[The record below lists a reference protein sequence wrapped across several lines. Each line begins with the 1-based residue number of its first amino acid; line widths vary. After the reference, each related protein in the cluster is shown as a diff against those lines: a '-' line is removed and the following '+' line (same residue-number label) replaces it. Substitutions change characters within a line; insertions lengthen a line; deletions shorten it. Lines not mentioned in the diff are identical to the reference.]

1 MKNKVAMITGGR
13 GFIGSSLANILGKD
27 NEIIIY
33 DIVDGNDV
41 RDIKVLRAMMKNVDY
56 VFHFAAIA
64 SVEESINKPK
74 ETMDHNILGTYNV
87 LKAAIDNNV
96 KRVLFS
102 SSAAVYGDIN
112 QVPIKEDFKLNA
124 TSPYAIS
131 KIVSENLLDKFK
143 VEHNLNSI
151 YLRYF
156 NVYGPNQNIKYSP
169 VIPVFIRKALN
180 NENITIY
187 GDGKQT
193 RDFIYIGD
201 VNRANIIA
209 METEASGVFNIGS
222 GKSINIENLAKL
234 IIKLTGSE
242 SKIVYEEPREGDII
256 DSVANIEKA
265 NKILGFEPK
274 YSLEEGVKETIS
286 WFKNSY

>member
-1 MKNKVAMITGGR
+1 MKNKVVMITGGR

-87 LKAAIDNNV
+87 LRAAIVNNV